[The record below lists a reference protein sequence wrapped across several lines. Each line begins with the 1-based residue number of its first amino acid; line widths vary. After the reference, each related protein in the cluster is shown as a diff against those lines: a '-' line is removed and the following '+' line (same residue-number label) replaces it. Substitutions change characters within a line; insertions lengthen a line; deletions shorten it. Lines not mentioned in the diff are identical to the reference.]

1 MVFRGGK
8 RAWRS
13 FASSN
18 QTTQHGCDMTVPR
31 MFDRGEPTNT
41 LKTLREIAKSTE
53 GIAPASAHPRLGVF
67 PAAKTRAYIASNLL
81 KAGWIE
87 IRNSGPRGGKRLFI
101 TEMGQHVLDMIDKD
115 GVHYV
120 RSLWLA
126 YPEMLAEMRKL
137 GIDPEE
143 SF

>member
-1 MVFRGGK
+1 M
-8 RAWRS
+8 
-13 FASSN
+13 
-18 QTTQHGCDMTVPR
+18 
-31 MFDRGEPTNT
+31 MFISGEPSNAQRA
-41 LKTLREIAKSTE
+41 LRDIAKAS
-53 GIAPASAHPRLGVF
+53 GGLAPKDVAPKSGGF
-67 PAAKTRAYIASNLL
+67 PAMHMRTYVISSLQA
-81 KAGWIE
+81 AGWITSS
-87 IRNSGPRGGKRLFI
+87 NCGPRGGKRLFI

-115 GVHYV
+115 GMHYV

>member
-1 MVFRGGK
+1 MY
-8 RAWRS
+8 RAIPSW
-13 FASSN
+13 F
-18 QTTQHGCDMTVPR
+18 
-31 MFDRGEPTNT
+31 FDITES
-41 LKTLREIAKSTE
+41 KTLLLEKNENINWFPPHLKHGRFAKNIEQAPDWNLSRDRFWATAMPVWE
-53 GIAPASAHPRLGVF
+53 GVDKDGKKQQIVVGSYDELEELSGVRLDDYHRPWVDD
-67 PAAKTRAYIASNLL
+67 
-81 KAGWIE
+81 IE
-87 IRNSGPRGGKRLFI
+87 F
-101 TEMGQHVLDMIDKD
+101 DKD

>member
-1 MVFRGGK
+1 M
-8 RAWRS
+8 
-13 FASSN
+13 
-18 QTTQHGCDMTVPR
+18 
-31 MFDRGEPTNT
+31 MFISGEPSNAQRA
-41 LKTLREIAKSTE
+41 LRDIAKAS
-53 GIAPASAHPRLGVF
+53 GGLAPKDVPPKDGGY
-67 PAAKTRAYIASNLL
+67 PAVKTRAYIVISLRR
-81 KAGWIE
+81 AGWITSS
-87 IRNSGPRGGKRLFI
+87 NCGPRGGQRLFI

-115 GVHYV
+115 GMHYV

>member
-1 MVFRGGK
+1 
-8 RAWRS
+8 
-13 FASSN
+13 
-18 QTTQHGCDMTVPR
+18 

>member
-1 MVFRGGK
+1 M
-8 RAWRS
+8 
-13 FASSN
+13 
-18 QTTQHGCDMTVPR
+18 
-31 MFDRGEPTNT
+31 MFISGEPSNAQRA
-41 LKTLREIAKSTE
+41 LRDIAKTSA
-53 GIAPASAHPRLGVF
+53 GLAPKDVPPKLGGF
-67 PAAKTRAYIASNLL
+67 PAALVRTYVIKSLQG
-81 KAGWIE
+81 AGWITSS
-87 IRNSGPRGGKRLFI
+87 NCGPRGGKRLFI

>member
-1 MVFRGGK
+1 M
-8 RAWRS
+8 
-13 FASSN
+13 
-18 QTTQHGCDMTVPR
+18 
-31 MFDRGEPTNT
+31 MFISGEPSNAQRA
-41 LKTLREIAKSTE
+41 LRDIAKAS
-53 GIAPASAHPRLGVF
+53 GGLAPKDVAPKSGGF
-67 PAAKTRAYIASNLL
+67 PAIHIRTYVINSLQA
-81 KAGWIE
+81 AGWITSS
-87 IRNSGPRGGKRLFI
+87 NCGPRGATRLFI

-115 GVHYV
+115 GMHYV